1 MYGFTWILNGFSW
14 MASIKHL
21 VWKFG
26 GGLFRW
32 LYDRF
37 VYLAFVLVWQ
47 FVSFSNGIE
56 KLHLLNF
63 NGTTPTLSPR
73 FVISRNIV
81 DWWNHDPPLFFPLVS
96 VHFLKLVQ
104 ILPITMYSD
113 WIYLPFEFGINWSGY
128 AAKVR
133 LANNKLPGLNG
144 FHYSPERRALVSLVI
159 YRYIGHHAV
168 TQPQTT
174 AVCVCVGY

>member
-1 MYGFTWILNGFSW
+1 MDSLGFW
-14 MASIKHL
+14 M
-21 VWKFG
+21 
-26 GGLFRW
+26 
-32 LYDRF
+32 
-37 VYLAFVLVWQ
+37 VLVEWLPLNIWAESLEVVCSLTIRP
-47 FVSFSNGIE
+47 FCLLGICSRLTVCLIFKRDW